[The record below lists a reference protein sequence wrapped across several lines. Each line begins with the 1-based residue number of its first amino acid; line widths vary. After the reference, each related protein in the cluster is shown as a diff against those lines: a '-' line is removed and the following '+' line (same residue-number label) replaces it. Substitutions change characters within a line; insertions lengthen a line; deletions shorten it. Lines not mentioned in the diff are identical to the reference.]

1 MADKIAVIGAGMIG
15 GAIVKSLLKSGY
27 TGKILA
33 TDYQPERIKAM
44 EELGVAATRDNH
56 KAAADADIVFV
67 CVKPGDVEKVL
78 KEISKEIAGKLVI
91 STAATVPLKFYKQT
105 VPNAKFVRIM
115 PNIAVMVQASYTAYC
130 CGENVTQEDKKKV
143 KALLDMMG
151 ICEEI
156 DEKYMD
162 AITALTGSGP
172 GYLSI
177 IIEAL
182 MYAGLKVGL
191 PRNVALYGAAQAVLG
206 TGKLVLELQEHPA
219 RIKDMVTTPNGTT
232 IEAIYQLEGSS
243 IRQSLMRAVEEAAKK
258 SQRIR
263 EMLGMPQ

>member
-1 MADKIAVIGAGMIG
+1 
-15 GAIVKSLLKSGY
+15 
-27 TGKILA
+27 
-33 TDYQPERIKAM
+33 
-44 EELGVAATRDNH
+44 
-56 KAAADADIVFV
+56 
-67 CVKPGDVEKVL
+67 
-78 KEISKEIAGKLVI
+78 
-91 STAATVPLKFYKQT
+91 
-105 VPNAKFVRIM
+105 
-115 PNIAVMVQASYTAYC
+115 
-130 CGENVTQEDKKKV
+130 
-143 KALLDMMG
+143 
-151 ICEEI
+151 
-156 DEKYMD
+156 
-162 AITALTGSGP
+162 P

-263 EMLGMPQ
+263 EMLGIPQ